1 MFILIKTDIFLIT
14 DIFIC
19 DFLLKK
25 KSERLTLWRDFLM
38 KIIMIHNK
46 ISIFLS
52 IDNLQRLA
60 FATLREKHGSQ
71 ASRTLLQRI
80 DNCMMQILSW
90 RRWKSR
96 MIVENDRTSLTANA
110 LINSSE
116 KFPTKKLKNSIF
128 NVNI

>member
-1 MFILIKTDIFLIT
+1 
-14 DIFIC
+14 
-19 DFLLKK
+19 
-25 KSERLTLWRDFLM
+25 M

-71 ASRTLLQRI
+71 APRFVATSISIIAWCRYYPR
-80 DNCMMQILSW
+80 

-110 LINSSE
+110 LINSS
-116 KFPTKKLKNSIF
+116 KNFPIEKLKNSIF
-128 NVNI
+128 NINI